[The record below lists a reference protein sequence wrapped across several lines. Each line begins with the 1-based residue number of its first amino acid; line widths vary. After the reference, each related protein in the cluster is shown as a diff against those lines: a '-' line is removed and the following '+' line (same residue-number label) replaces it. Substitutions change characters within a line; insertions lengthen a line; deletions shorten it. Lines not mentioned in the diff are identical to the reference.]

1 MFYIKINN
9 LIQMQ
14 NDNLNDIIINFN
26 KILSIINETEKG
38 KYVIKNNDSHN
49 VIIEL
54 EFDNKNIKL
63 ESDNTITLSHEMIHL
78 FPFFIFSKNTLINMD
93 DNDLLLITKLNTQ
106 LLLDVFTYDKLL
118 LDPFYILS
126 NIFHVSTDC
135 IYQIF
140 VLYLNKTISI
150 NHELS
155 QFNMN
160 IIIDNFTNN
169 NIHTK
174 NLKFENLLM
183 YYISSKKIL
192 PFRIKYQ
199 KYVSKFLSK

>member
-1 MFYIKINN
+1 MFRIKINN
-9 LIQMQ
+9 IIQMQ
-14 NDNLNDIIINFN
+14 NDNLNDIIVNFN
-26 KILSIINETEKG
+26 KILSIINETEKKE
-38 KYVIKNNDSHN
+38 KYVIKNNDSQN

-63 ESDNTITLSHEMIHL
+63 ESDNPITLSYEMIHL
-78 FPFFIFSKNTLINMD
+78 FPFFIFHKNTLINMD

-106 LLLDVFTYDKLL
+106 LLLDVFAYDKLL

-126 NIFHVSTDC
+126 NIFHVPNDC

-155 QFNMN
+155 QFNMD
-160 IIIDNFTNN
+160 IIIDNFINN
-169 NIHTK
+169 NIYTK
-174 NLKFENLLM
+174 KLKFENLLM
-183 YYISSKKIL
+183 YYVSSKKIL

-199 KYVSKFLSK
+199 KYVSKFN

>member
-126 NIFHVSTDC
+126 NIFHVPNDC

-155 QFNMN
+155 QFNMD
-160 IIIDNFTNN
+160 IIIDNFIND

-174 NLKFENLLM
+174 KLKFKNLLM

-199 KYVSKFLSK
+199 KYVSKFN